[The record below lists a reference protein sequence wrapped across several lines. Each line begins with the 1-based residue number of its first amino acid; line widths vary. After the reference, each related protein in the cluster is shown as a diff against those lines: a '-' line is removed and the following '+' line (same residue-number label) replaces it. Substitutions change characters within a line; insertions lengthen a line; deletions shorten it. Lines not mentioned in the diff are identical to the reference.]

1 MYIIPFWKSFF
12 SKYKLSEIENYHSS
26 ISIRKLKEERKR
38 QRDDTLSSQVK
49 FQRNF
54 HAPWITRMVKLDGPI
69 GREEWNLA
77 RLILEF

>member
-12 SKYKLSEIENYHSS
+12 SKYKLNEIENYHSS
-26 ISIRKLKEERKR
+26 ISIRKLEEERKR
-38 QRDDTLSSQVK
+38 QRDDIYLHKLNS
-49 FQRNF
+49 RWNF
-54 HAPWITRMVKLDGPI
+54 YTPWITRMAKLDGPI